1 MSNDMQTLN
10 EKIAAAIIEGMDGC
24 DGLFAVSVETDE
36 NTVVEVSGW
45 YEIDGYREDDYF
57 NGTGAWVTTYVR
69 VSVEACE
76 VHAYDD
82 EGEEVP
88 NDITPDIEEI
98 ERYAEDMAA

>member
-1 MSNDMQTLN
+1 MQTIN
-10 EKIAAAIIEGMDGC
+10 ELIASEIAASVEGYEGK
-24 DGLFAVSVETDE
+24 FAVEVEIDA

-45 YEIDGYREDDYF
+45 YEIAGYCEDDYF